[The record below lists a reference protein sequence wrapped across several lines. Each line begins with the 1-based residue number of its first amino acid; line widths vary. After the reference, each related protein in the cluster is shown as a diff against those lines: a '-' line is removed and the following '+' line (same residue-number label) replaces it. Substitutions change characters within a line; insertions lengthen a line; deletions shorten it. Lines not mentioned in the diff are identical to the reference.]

1 MRHLGPEW
9 EASGS
14 WGCPSGLGLAEVCG
28 VQCEA
33 LRVADEPV
41 ASEGEEHLLG
51 FVQVHA
57 GVG

>member
-1 MRHLGPEW
+1 
-9 EASGS
+9 
-14 WGCPSGLGLAEVCG
+14 LGLAEVCG